1 MKHLQLIT
9 RLFLAFI
16 LLVFGFNKFLGFL
29 PMPPAPEQ
37 AGQLLGAI
45 HQAGYLFPTV
55 ALTQIVVGLLML
67 SGRFLALA
75 AILLAPISV
84 NIILFHIALDMSGIL
99 PALIVTVLNIAMLFF
114 NAKSY
119 KAIFRPGSVSA

>member
-9 RLFLAFI
+9 RLLLAFI
-16 LLVFGFNKFLGFL
+16 LLVFGFNKFFGFL

-45 HQAGYLFPTV
+45 HQSGYLFPTV
-55 ALTQIVVGLLML
+55 ALVQIGVGLLL
-67 SGRFLALA
+67 VSGRFLALA

-84 NIILFHIALDMSGIL
+84 NITLFHLALDPQGIL
-99 PALIVTVLNIAMLFF
+99 PALIVTVLNIAIIVF

-119 KAIFRPGSVSA
+119 SEVFKAKPSFA